1 MAQYYYLMAQLPSI
15 TFSSTPPFTFEE
27 FKELSFRY
35 INKKDKAIL
44 SELSLEP
51 RRDKAKAKRV
61 FLQKWYDFEIA
72 LRLALRELR
81 ATKLKWDDVN
91 ISYEEKAKVNLS
103 YYAKTLASQAFSM
116 EDPLQAELF
125 LDKKRFEY
133 LGQIKSGDSF
143 SSDALFSYALMLLI
157 LIREDAFSKEIGREE
172 YKRLYSKILDASKSS

>member
-15 TFSSTPPFTFEE
+15 AFSSTPPFTFDA
-27 FKELSFRY
+27 FKELSCRY
-35 INKKDKAIL
+35 INKKDRAIL
-44 SELSLEP
+44 NELSLEP
-51 RRDKAKAKRV
+51 RRDKTKTGQA

-81 ATKLKWDDVN
+81 AMKLKWDDVS

-116 EDPLQAELF
+116 EDPLQAESF

-133 LGQIKSGDSF
+133 LREIKSGDSF
-143 SSDALFSYALMLLI
+143 SSDALFAYALMLLI
-157 LIREDAFSKEIGREE
+157 LIREDAFSKNVGKEE
-172 YKRLYSKILDASKSS
+172 YKKLYSHILEASKS